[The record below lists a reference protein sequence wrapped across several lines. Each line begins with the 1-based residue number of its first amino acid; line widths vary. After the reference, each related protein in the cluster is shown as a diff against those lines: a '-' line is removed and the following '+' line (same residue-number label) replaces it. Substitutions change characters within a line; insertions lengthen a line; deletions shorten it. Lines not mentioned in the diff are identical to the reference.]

1 MQKAAIAAATPLAE
15 AAKASQEELCFFAAT
30 KVEGDPMTHTRQ
42 MTKLGDAGSAPAMIL
57 LDIPDDGGR
66 AAPRRGRA
74 AMHLHA
80 PRREQVRTT

>member
-1 MQKAAIAAATPLAE
+1 MQQAAIAAATPLAE

-30 KVEGDPMTHTRQ
+30 KVEGGPVSQIRQ

-57 LDIPDDGGR
+57 LDIPDEGGGGAR
-66 AAPRRGRA
+66 LVRA

-80 PRREQVRTT
+80 SRREQVRTT